1 MTPSVGN
8 DSITQDQFLQ
18 LFVTQLSN
26 QNPLEPM
33 DNTEFMNQV
42 SMSTLV
48 EQTTKISESFDTL
61 LTNSSEALN
70 MSTFNQATALIGNR
84 VTFTDA
90 GSGLS
95 AEGVVDGV
103 SLEGGYVHLEIGD
116 QLVLPSAVTAVR
128 SS

>member
-1 MTPSVGN
+1 MSTSVNN
-8 DSITQDQFLQ
+8 DSVTQDQFLQ

-48 EQTTKISESFDTL
+48 EQTTKIAASFDTL
-61 LTNSSEALN
+61 LVDSSQALN
-70 MSTFNQATALIGNR
+70 MSTFNQATALIGNT

-90 GSGLS
+90 SNGLS
-95 AEGVVDGV
+95 ANGIVDGV
-103 SLEGGYVHLEIGD
+103 SLEGGYVYLQIGD